1 MIYRYISRESPVYYY
16 VKYTGL
22 VIRIIKDY
30 NTWKCIYRNI

>member
-1 MIYRYISRESPVYYY
+1 MSIIIYFAKTPIYYY

-22 VIRIIKDY
+22 VIRIIKDC